1 MNIGASEPVAGFP
14 VENPTTSYW
23 QTPPLPISDHRT
35 TPHLPQTTEYCIV
48 GSGITGAS
56 IAYKILNANPSAQI
70 LMLEGRTACSGATGR
85 NGGHCR
91 AGRYL
96 SFADNLAKWGAEE
109 ALKLE
114 ALERATVRNVAQLV
128 RDLDIQ
134 CDLVASETADVFMDP
149 AQWNAA
155 LASMKAREKI
165 LGETSTSASM
175 PKENPDSPVRHEY
188 KIWQAEEAREKLLFP
203 KALGAIAFHAYTL
216 SPYKLVCSLLE
227 NVVQQGMNLQT
238 HTLVTSIDALPAS
251 APASQRRWAIRTPR
265 GDVRANHVIL
275 ATNAYTGAL
284 YSPLDSFIIPTRG
297 QIAVVRP
304 GSKISGSP
312 VLRRSCGMA
321 DVAASPYYHS
331 RAPGLSG
338 EGDIIMGGGRTVAP
352 GREQPVFDDSTI
364 HPLVS
369 KYLTTQLA
377 FYFGADTWGSNPV
390 DPVVQEW
397 TGIMGYTRDSE
408 PIVGQAPGREG
419 LWICAGFHGHGMAL
433 AFQCAEATV
442 QMMMGH
448 SDEVE
453 KWLPQSYKLGRVLG
467 MGFK

>member
-1 MNIGASEPVAGFP
+1 MNIQVSEPAAGFP
-14 VENPTTSYW
+14 VENPTESYW

-35 TPHLPQTTEYCIV
+35 TPHLPPTAEYCIV

-56 IAYKILNANPSAQI
+56 IAYKLLNANPSAQI

-109 ALKLE
+109 AWKLE
-114 ALERATVRNVAQLV
+114 ALERATVRNVVQLA
-128 RDLDIQ
+128 RDLDIP

-149 AQWNAA
+149 VQWEAA
-155 LASMKAREKI
+155 LANMKAREDA
-165 LGETSTSASM
+165 LAELTSASM
-175 PKENPDSPVRHEY
+175 PEESAHDDSIRHEY
-188 KIWQAEEAREKLLFP
+188 KIWYAEEAREKLLFP
-203 KALGAIAFHAYTL
+203 KALGAIAFQSYTL

-227 NVVQQGMNLQT
+227 HAVQRGMNLQT
-238 HTLVTSIDALPAS
+238 NTMVTSIDCLPAS
-251 APASQRRWAIRTPR
+251 APASQRRWTICTAR
-265 GDVRANHVIL
+265 GNIQANNVIL

-284 YSPLDSFIIPTRG
+284 YSPLASFIIPTRG

-304 GSKISGSP
+304 GSNISGSP
-312 VLRRSCGMA
+312 VLSRSCGLA
-321 DVAASPYYHS
+321 DVVASPYYHS

-338 EGDIIMGGGRTVAP
+338 EGDIVMGGGRTVAP

-377 FYFGADTWGSNPV
+377 IYFGADTWGSNPV

-397 TGIMGYTRDSE
+397 TGIMGYTRDTE
-408 PIVGQAPGREG
+408 PIVGQAPRREG

-442 QMMMGH
+442 QMLMGQ
-448 SDEVE
+448 SDDVE
-453 KWLPQSYKLGRVLG
+453 KWLPQSYKLGRVPG
-467 MGFK
+467 TGFE